1 MNPHKIACL
10 VLIVALFSIA
20 QIDIRNIFAVEFFSE
35 NSKPFGTAY
44 KDWVAR
50 WWDWWIGDV
59 HKENVTNIQ
68 LEKNCLANVD
78 GPVVFM
84 MNPTFA
90 GAQTREKICEI
101 SSDQGILFNFLTAE
115 CDTGVFEKK
124 AVSYEEL
131 LNCAIEDDKG
141 ILQKEAY
148 LDGQRIPDDKVHEIK
163 TDQFNVTIGENNV
176 YDAEPG
182 TYPAAAHGYYVF
194 IQSLPAGNHTLQY
207 KSALFGVPY
216 GFTSDIIYHL
226 NVTQ

>member
-1 MNPHKIACL
+1 MLLIIAL
-10 VLIVALFSIA
+10 LSIA
-20 QIDIRNIFAVEFFSE
+20 WIDKSGIFAVEFFSE
-35 NSKPFGTAY
+35 NSRPFGIAY

-50 WWDWWIGDV
+50 WWNWWIGDV
-59 HKENVTNIQ
+59 HKEDVSNNQ
-68 LEKNCLANVD
+68 LEKKNCLANVD
-78 GPVVFM
+78 GPVVFLM
-84 MNPTFA
+84 DPTFA

-124 AVSYEEL
+124 TVSYEEL

-141 ILQKEAY
+141 ILQKEAF

-163 TDQFNVTIGENNV
+163 TDQFNITIGENNV

-194 IQSLPAGNHTLQY
+194 IQPLSLGNHTLQY

-216 GFTSDIIYHL
+216 GFTSDIIYRFM
-226 NVTQ
+226 VTQ